1 MIDAN
6 SSGSQPGRISE
17 EKRGMRVVSLFSA
30 AAFAVAAVAVS
41 SDALAQRNRGNAQAT
56 QAVVINYSRVAAES
70 VLGRDLQA
78 KLAALRQQF
87 QTEAQA
93 LAPEGQ
99 SLEQEA
105 QRLAQTTRNLSQEQI
120 RNNAAVQQYT
130 QRRQQFEQRAA
141 GIRGDMECSQLIAL
155 RDFDRQVGPV
165 VNSVMTSR
173 GAGIVIDASNTT
185 SFDPNFDITATVIQQ
200 LDQNQNSRVAN
211 VARHAASECQAQQ
224 PAAQQ

>member
-1 MIDAN
+1 
-6 SSGSQPGRISE
+6 
-17 EKRGMRVVSLFSA
+17 MRVVSLFSA
-30 AAFAVAAVAVS
+30 AVFAVAALAVS
-41 SDALAQRNRGNAQAT
+41 SDALAQRNRGGNNQAT
-56 QAVVINYSRVAAES
+56 TAVVINYQRVAAES

-78 KLAALRQQF
+78 KIAALRQQF

-93 LAPEGQ
+93 LAPEQQ

-105 QRLAQTTRNLSQEQI
+105 ARLAQTTRNLSQEQI
-120 RNNAAVQQYT
+120 RANAAVQQYA
-130 QRRQQFEQRAA
+130 QRRQQLDARAA
-141 GIRGDMECSQLIAL
+141 ALRGDMECTQLISL

-185 SFDPNFDITATVIQQ
+185 SFDPNFDITTSVIQA

-211 VARHAASECQAQQ
+211 VARHAASECQTATPPAQ
-224 PAAQQ
+224 

>member
-1 MIDAN
+1 
-6 SSGSQPGRISE
+6 
-17 EKRGMRVVSLFSA
+17 MRVVSLFSA

-165 VNSVMTSR
+165 VNSVMTAR

>member
-1 MIDAN
+1 
-6 SSGSQPGRISE
+6 
-17 EKRGMRVVSLFSA
+17 
-30 AAFAVAAVAVS
+30 
-41 SDALAQRNRGNAQAT
+41 
-56 QAVVINYSRVAAES
+56 